1 MFEFDCDSAWDVSQ
15 EADSL
20 NKSLFSG
27 KAKKKRNPK
36 AKPEV
41 SKTLSS
47 IVFDTLN
54 RKIEVA
60 EGCAEGKFDMSG
72 KKCESPLTPIE
83 ASQIYE
89 QANKKSK
96 VDSGIKIEKVTNVL
110 KESSETQ
117 ERMNFVTN
125 SSNTVKSTKSGSEAV
140 LNVNVNKAGKK
151 KKQKL
156 GLASDKAESPDS
168 VSVSPEIKKNKRK
181 GDPVSTPEQKKKA
194 KKIPESGKQNSNDIV
209 SSQVKKK
216 KRDKTEKRIKNGAEN
231 TEVQD
236 AKNEINNVKDIKM
249 FDPQKLLELQQRQ
262 KKLLQALERSG
273 RDNENKDSSN
283 MKEKKKKNKFKSS
296 EIVTSKN
303 QLHNTKS
310 SIANVNKVEKS
321 ARTKSDLT
329 HQTNKTSL
337 KSQSQKNSDPGNS
350 SSKKQSMWGEK
361 ASAMSSLAQEKL
373 NAARFRYL
381 NEQLYTCK
389 GRDALQLF
397 KEDRD
402 AFEIYH
408 TGFENQASKWPVN
421 PVNVLIKQIK
431 DKSPNL
437 VIADFGCGDAKLA
450 QVLPQ
455 KVHSFDLVA
464 LNPWVKACDM
474 SCVPLQNESVD
485 IAVFCL
491 SLMGTNLDDYISEA
505 NRVLKIDGLL
515 KIVEVSSRFKGLSSF
530 LASVCSH
537 GFQLLNKRDLSEMFY
552 LMDFKKLKIVTK
564 GASTKSVSLKPCL
577 YKKR

>member
-1 MFEFDCDSAWDVSQ
+1 MKKFLNEIEESALHCISFHLLMHTI
-15 EADSL
+15 L
-20 NKSLFSG
+20 NPQ
-27 KAKKKRNPK
+27 KKRNPK

-47 IVFDTLN
+47 IVFDSDDETFTKKGMRKLKEKRRRKKKQDKKAEEDADEEMLSTTENMQEKNTSATTKISKTGKQDNEGDTEIQSDLSTPKVNRSNKRKDITAEEDKEIIPKKKRKKTKENVGEKDESLASSSLLSEETQKKKRKRNRKKKNNSKKNKYAHLALN

-373 NAARFRYL
+373 NAAR
-381 NEQLYTCK
+381 
-389 GRDALQLF
+389 
-397 KEDRD
+397 
-402 AFEIYH
+402 
-408 TGFENQASKWPVN
+408 
-421 PVNVLIKQIK
+421 
-431 DKSPNL
+431 
-437 VIADFGCGDAKLA
+437 
-450 QVLPQ
+450 
-455 KVHSFDLVA
+455 
-464 LNPWVKACDM
+464 
-474 SCVPLQNESVD
+474 
-485 IAVFCL
+485 
-491 SLMGTNLDDYISEA
+491 
-505 NRVLKIDGLL
+505 
-515 KIVEVSSRFKGLSSF
+515 
-530 LASVCSH
+530 
-537 GFQLLNKRDLSEMFY
+537 
-552 LMDFKKLKIVTK
+552 
-564 GASTKSVSLKPCL
+564 
-577 YKKR
+577 